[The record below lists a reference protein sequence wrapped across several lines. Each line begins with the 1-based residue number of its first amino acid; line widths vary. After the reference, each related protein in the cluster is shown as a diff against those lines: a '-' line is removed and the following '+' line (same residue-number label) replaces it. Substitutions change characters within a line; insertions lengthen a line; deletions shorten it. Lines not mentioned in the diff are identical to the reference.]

1 MEVIL
6 KGIGPWPRV
15 FRLYA
20 LCAASVEDLDYP
32 STCFLQKP
40 QQPYRSTRM
49 PSKLGD
55 NPEMTD
61 SAAGFDLDQLVGTD
75 SLSKVRIVLFNYL
88 LTK

>member
-1 MEVIL
+1 MCVVCC
-6 KGIGPWPRV
+6 KRGGS
-15 FRLYA
+15 RLSFY
-20 LCAASVEDLDYP
+20 LFLTKT
-32 STCFLQKP
+32 STAIQEYE
-40 QQPYRSTRM
+40 QSSM